1 MIDMKLKWCIPSKG
15 RSDYIKGKTLALL
28 EKHSINKKDIYIFVE
43 KDELSIYKDALSEYQ
58 IVEGAKGIS
67 KQRETISEY
76 FPRNE
81 FIVSIDDD
89 VSEIYE
95 HGNPVTNLLYI
106 CHDIFNHLIANN
118 MTLAGCNPCQNTFFA
133 KKTITTD
140 LKFCCGAFKCFIN
153 KPELERRDY
162 ELVEDYENTLKHY
175 CYSGGILRFNYI
187 TLKVNYNSAKG
198 GLKGIRTLDKK
209 LYEVKKFT
217 EQYSNYCK
225 AKKEGMEVA
234 LYKNPKREII
244 KSLWIGL
251 YLNQLSEL
259 ALMSWLRLDYEI
271 HLYVE
276 KLNLPKYM
284 EKYMDLGQ
292 LKILD
297 CNTIL
302 EYNGGEICP
311 YSDIFRYKLLLK
323 GATWCDMDLV
333 LIRRLP
339 NDSIIISSE
348 HTFQSGAFKSAKT
361 YTPNIGVLRFPP
373 AHPCI
378 ESTIKKIENKLSTST
393 GTDNMVI
400 FKKFVNKFLGE
411 HVSPAEHYCPVPFW
425 QTKELYYSDNYL
437 IKYGVNTP
445 NNKHI
450 LDNCYGVHMW
460 NNITYNKHNIIFNK
474 SHINSLYSMIYNIV
488 YN

>member
-1 MIDMKLKWCIPSKG
+1 MNLKWCIPSKG
-15 RSDYIKGKTLALL
+15 RCEYIKGKTLALL
-28 EKHSINKKDIYIFVE
+28 EKHSINKKDIYIFVAP
-43 KDELSIYKDALSEYQ
+43 KELETYKDALPEYQ
-58 IVEGAKGIS
+58 IVEGKNGIS
-67 KQRETISEY
+67 KQREAISEY

-95 HGNPVTNLLYI
+95 HGNPVTNLLFLI
-106 CHDIFNHLIANN
+106 HDIFNHLIANN
-118 MTLAGCNPCQNTFFA
+118 MTLAGCNPCSNVFFA
-133 KKTITTD
+133 KNTITTD
-140 LKFCCGAFKCFIN
+140 LRFTCGAFKCFIN

-198 GLKGIRTLDKK
+198 GLKGMRTLEKK
-209 LYEVKKFT
+209 LYEVGKFT

-225 AKKEGMEVA
+225 AKKEGLEIQ

-251 YLNQLSEL
+251 FLNQLSEL
-259 ALMSWLRLDYEI
+259 ALMSWLRLDYEV

-284 EKYMDLGQ
+284 EKYMDSGQ

-302 EYNGGEICP
+302 EYKDEEVCP
-311 YSDIFRYKLLLK
+311 FSDLFRYKLLLK

-333 LIRRLP
+333 LIRRLS

-348 HTFQSGAFKSAKT
+348 HTFQSGAFKSANS
-361 YTPNIGVLRFPP
+361 YTPNIGLLRMPP
-373 AHPCI
+373 GHPVI
-378 ESTIKKIENKLSTST
+378 ESTIKKIENKLSVST

-400 FKKFVNKFLGE
+400 FKKFVNKFMEE
-411 HVSPAEHYCPVPFW
+411 HISPPEHFCPVPFW
-425 QTKELYYSDNYL
+425 QTKQLYYNDNYL

-445 NNKHI
+445 DNKTI
-450 LDNCYGVHMW
+450 LNNCYGVHLW
-460 NNITYNKHNIIFNK
+460 NNITYNKHNIDFGKI
-474 SHINSLYSMIYNIV
+474 HINSLYTMIYNIV